1 MRYLLLLPALLAGC
15 TENGLNSVNNSGDGY
30 GPVIEV
36 APSTIFFGELTADEA
51 HVESFTVMS
60 VGEKPLKVENIE
72 LGMANGSFTILP
84 NQDLEFVLHPGDSQD
99 ILVAFQPMG
108 GNEQA
113 STVFVHSNDPITP
126 KSTVA
131 LLGEGLVPELQ
142 ISPDPYDFGTT
153 YIGCPNEGDIALTNV
168 GSETL
173 TIDTIDFPSDAFW
186 ADASYSLP
194 VSLAPSEAL
203 NLHVY
208 YDPITEGNAANIL
221 SVGSN
226 EPMGIREAHQKGKAE
241 FAAWYTDEWELMID
255 PPADIVFLVDQSCSM
270 NDDQSRLASGFS
282 YFINQLSNFTSDWRV
297 MVANNDNGC
306 TNSGILTP
314 NTSNF
319 TGVFTSAVKGGGGSY
334 TESLLTVALNAVD
347 QMTSG
352 CNSGFLRPNA
362 MLHMIMVSDEPEQS
376 SNNWSYYVQEI
387 INKKGSS
394 ALVRLSA
401 IAGDYPSGCHSAA
414 YGSGYY
420 EAANYTGGAFLS
432 ICASSWSSY
441 MQILAATSINQDTF
455 PLSAPAAEQ
464 TIEVYVN
471 GNLRTSKW
479 HYDASLQSVVLEDDI
494 PEGGDK
500 VKIDYAAL
508 ANCD

>member
-1 MRYLLLLPALLAGC
+1 MRHLLLLPVLLTAC
-15 TENGLNSVNNSGDGY
+15 SENGLNSVNDAGDGY
-30 GPVIEV
+30 GAVIEV
-36 APSTIFFGELTADEA
+36 APSTIFFGELAAEEA

-60 VGEKPLKVENIE
+60 VGEKPLTVDGIE
-72 LGMANGSFTILP
+72 LGMSNASFTILP
-84 NQDLEFVLHPGDSQD
+84 NQEMSFVLKPGESQD

-108 GNEQA
+108 SNEQA
-113 STVFVHSNDPITP
+113 STVFVHSNDPTTP

-131 LLGEGLVPELQ
+131 LLGEGLIPELQ

-168 GSETL
+168 GTETL
-173 TIDTIDFPSDAFW
+173 VIDTIEFPSDAFW

-194 VSLAPSEAL
+194 VSLAPEEAI

-208 YDPITEGNAANIL
+208 YDPTEEGPASNIL
-221 SVGSN
+221 SVASN
-226 EPMGIREAHQKGKAE
+226 EPMGIREAHQNGSAE
-241 FAAWYTDEWELMID
+241 FAAWYTDEWELMVD

-270 NDDQSRLASGFS
+270 NDDQAKLNTGFS
-282 YFINQLSNFTSDWRV
+282 YFINELSNYTSNWRV
-297 MVANNDNGC
+297 MVVNNDNGC
-306 TNSGILTP
+306 TNSGILTSS
-314 NTSNF
+314 TSNYASL
-319 TGVFTSAVKGGGGSY
+319 FTSAVQGGGGGY
-334 TESLLTVALNAVD
+334 TESLLTVAKNAVD
-347 QMTSG
+347 QMASG
-352 CNSGFLRPNA
+352 CNSGFWRPNA
-362 MLHMIMVSDEPEQS
+362 MLHMVMVSDEPEQS

-401 IAGDYPSGCHSAA
+401 IAGDYPSGCQGAA

-432 ICASSWSSY
+432 ICAASWAAY

-471 GNLRTSKW
+471 GNLRMHKW
-479 HYDASLQSVVLEDDI
+479 YYDATLQSVILEDDI
-494 PEGGDK
+494 PEGGDQI
-500 VKIDYAAL
+500 KIDYAAL